1 MKKLE
6 FNLGKLKIDAP
17 AYGSQGNAV
26 LGIRDS
32 GKTYTATE
40 IAEKLFEAGIPFTT
54 FDPTGVWRFLRVPGA
69 GRGYPVV
76 VAGGKEGDLPLTV
89 AGAPEIV
96 RAAMKN
102 GVSIVL
108 DLTDQ
113 NLSKADWKRIVK
125 SCVRVMLS
133 ENAQHGLRHV
143 FIEEA
148 AEFIPQRV
156 IDGDVYAEVEK
167 LARIGGNSRLGYTLI
182 NQRSQEVSKA
192 VLELCENLF
201 LHRQKG
207 KNALD
212 SLAKWFD
219 LAEVVERKEI
229 MRSLPNLPS
238 GECWAWMGGSDE
250 IPVRIKVP
258 AKNSHHPD
266 RRAMRG
272 DVAVL
277 AKSAVDVGS
286 FVSSMNVSLVEIE
299 ETDKANDPKLLRAE
313 IVRLNSLIKA
323 TPAASAAPDPG
334 AIAAAEQRGAAAAR
348 RQASEEL
355 ASKIL
360 GFGMNLQASLNR
372 LEGDV
377 LSELSLIRLDVT
389 GSMAAP
395 LAPAPAHVAR
405 PDRGMPIL
413 GKVSQPDKAA
423 IPATARSP
431 APSASGDSSV
441 SKAMQ
446 RAIDAIGWWKKIGY
460 DPIERDR
467 AAVVCGLSPKAST
480 FGVYVSKLAAL
491 GLVETPKPGFVSLTK
506 EGWARAVVPAAVDA
520 KGLREVALTL
530 LGNQEK
536 RVFNFVYDLYPKA
549 ITRSQLAEKMGLSPT
564 ASTTGVYISKVNA
577 YGLLD
582 VSTPGQVRAADWLFP
597 N

>member
-1 MKKLE
+1 LTKLE
-6 FNLGKLKIDAP
+6 FHLGKLKIDAP
-17 AYGSQGNAV
+17 AYGSQGNAI

-219 LAEVVERKEI
+219 LAEVAERKEI

-238 GECWAWMGGSDE
+238 GQCCDQIANWRTANSDRYIGYSRKNYRKYE
-250 IPVRIKVP
+250 VERREYARARYSADPIRCQEEQRRRRLKNPVAVRAIRKASRIKNKELYIEKSRRWKSANYEKVLAFNRNYRARRRAAQGTHTADDVRSILRMQRFRCAYCP
-258 AKNSHHPD
+258 TRLPDGVERHVDHITALTRGGTND
-266 RRAMRG
+266 RR
-272 DVAVL
+272 
-277 AKSAVDVGS
+277 
-286 FVSSMNVSLVEIE
+286 
-299 ETDKANDPKLLRAE
+299 
-313 IVRLNSLIKA
+313 
-323 TPAASAAPDPG
+323 
-334 AIAAAEQRGAAAAR
+334 
-348 RQASEEL
+348 
-355 ASKIL
+355 
-360 GFGMNLQASLNR
+360 NLQ
-372 LEGDV
+372 
-377 LSELSLIRLDVT
+377 
-389 GSMAAP
+389 
-395 LAPAPAHVAR
+395 
-405 PDRGMPIL
+405 IL
-413 GKVSQPDKAA
+413 CQPCNSRK
-423 IPATARSP
+423 
-431 APSASGDSSV
+431 
-441 SKAMQ
+441 
-446 RAIDAIGWWKKIGY
+446 Y
-460 DPIERDR
+460 NHDPIDF
-467 AAVVCGLSPKAST
+467 AQS
-480 FGVYVSKLAAL
+480 L
-491 GLVETPKPGFVSLTK
+491 GL
-506 EGWARAVVPAAVDA
+506 
-520 KGLREVALTL
+520 L
-530 LGNQEK
+530 L
-536 RVFNFVYDLYPKA
+536 
-549 ITRSQLAEKMGLSPT
+549 
-564 ASTTGVYISKVNA
+564 
-577 YGLLD
+577 
-582 VSTPGQVRAADWLFP
+582 
-597 N
+597 